1 VWGQVFGVVVV
12 SSFELNIIEMRIS
25 KTNKTRKVRKAPE
38 ESATSMPEGTIKSG
52 WVIKKAAN
60 GVPRWLRQE
69 SVELNGF
76 KMLTI
81 DYVSKHIGTPITL
94 FCREFKS
101 QWPSKSD
108 WSSKKD
114 LTHYSVTFT
123 PSGNAR
129 MGSTIFEGWVKSRK
143 PPVKKNS
150 MFFIDGPIFQ
160 EKELIADGVQL
171 DSHGQKLM
179 SLNLMNTEVFVK

>member
-1 VWGQVFGVVVV
+1 MV
-12 SSFELNIIEMRIS
+12 S
-25 KTNKTRKVRKAPE
+25 KTRKIRKAPE
-38 ESATSMPEGTIKSG
+38 ESATSMPEGTMKSG
-52 WVIKKAAN
+52 WVIKKASN
-60 GVPRWLRQE
+60 GVPRWLHRE

-76 KMLTI
+76 KLLTL
-81 DYVSKHIGTPITL
+81 DHVAKHIGEPITL
-94 FCREFKS
+94 FCREFKD

-114 LTHYSVTFT
+114 STHYSVTFT

-129 MGSTIFEGWVKSRK
+129 VGSKILDGWLKSRK

-150 MFFIDGPIFQ
+150 MFFIDGPVLQ
-160 EKELIADGVQL
+160 GKKLLIDGVQL

-179 SLNLMNTEVFVK
+179 SINFMNTEVFVKA